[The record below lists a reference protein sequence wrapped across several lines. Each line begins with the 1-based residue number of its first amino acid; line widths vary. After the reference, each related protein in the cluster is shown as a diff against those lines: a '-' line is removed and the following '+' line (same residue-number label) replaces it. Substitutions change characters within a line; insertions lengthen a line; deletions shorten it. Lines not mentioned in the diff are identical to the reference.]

1 MDDTTALVT
10 GVSRGIGA
18 ALARRFVA
26 EGAHVVGCARN
37 TEALDSL
44 AGDIRAEGDADD
56 ANGTDDTGT
65 VTVQRADVRDEY
77 DIERLAETAAGA
89 GDTGDIDLVVA
100 NAGVYH
106 GPPGETRLDGESYA
120 AVDEHLRTNAR
131 GVFAT
136 VRESLP
142 HLAADARVLVPSGSI
157 AREAQPGIGSYAV
170 SKAAAEALA
179 RGFAA
184 EIDYPVGVVDPGQ
197 VATGLA
203 GEQGRDPEEIAEMFV
218 WAATEIKPDELDG
231 EIVDLCAWRQA
242 TR

>member
-1 MDDTTALVT
+1 MDGTTALVT

-26 EGAHVVGCARN
+26 EGAHVVGCARDAD
-37 TEALDSL
+37 ALDAL
-44 AGDIRAEGDADD
+44 AEGIRTENDDTDD
-56 ANGTDDTGT
+56 ANGTIT
-65 VTVQRADVRDEY
+65 VHRADVRDEY
-77 DIERLAETAAGA
+77 DVERLAETAAGA
-89 GDTGDIDLVVA
+89 GESNEIDLVVA

-106 GPPGETRLDGESYA
+106 GSAGETPLDRESYA

-136 VRESLP
+136 IRESLP

-157 AREAQPGIGSYAV
+157 AREAHAGMGSYAV

-179 RGFAA
+179 REFAV
-184 EIDYPVGVVDPGQ
+184 EVGQTVAVVDPGQ
-197 VATGLA
+197 VATDLA
-203 GEQGRDPEEIAEMFV
+203 GEAGRDPEEIAEMFV
-218 WAATEIKPDELDG
+218 WAATDAEADELDG
-231 EIVDLCAWRQA
+231 EIVDLQAWRQA